1 ITNACFEP
9 ANQMVKCD
17 PCHGKSMAYCLLY
30 RGDVVPKDVN
40 AAIAT
45 IKTKRSIQFVD
56 WCPTGF
62 KAAEVKK
69 TKDIFGKNSA
79 SKAWQEP
86 KSRRCEFETSYPHR
100 RRRAG
105 GRRGGNGSFSGL
117 VVSKPDL
124 VTFLEQMKTPWDER
138 RLETPAIYTAGT
150 LRSLPVQVRL
160 LLVLA
165 AAGGAQRGARA
176 RQFSSPLLLL
186 IEKSLVV
193 SKPNLVTFL
202 EQMKNPWDVRRLE
215 TPAVYTGIFSKCRC
229 EFETSYPPEDAVQE
243 EEEEE
248 MAASQ
253 VYKNMIQSYTDVYLF
268 FVSSRLPC
276 APLAL
281 SIWPRDP
288 APRQPRPRPRPRVG
302 EERGGSGR
310 VKRQGPEGEER
321 EGGGE
326 GRPGRAE
333 ERSGGGGGGRRRG
346 GGEET
351 AEDGEEEGEG
361 GEEDEEEEEEDEG
374 PALKSA
380 AEEED
385 EAGPTRQ
392 KAENGASA

>member
-1 ITNACFEP
+1 ME
-9 ANQMVKCD
+9 
-17 PCHGKSMAYCLLY
+17 
-30 RGDVVPKDVN
+30 
-40 AAIAT
+40 
-45 IKTKRSIQFVD
+45 
-56 WCPTGF
+56 
-62 KAAEVKK
+62 
-69 TKDIFGKNSA
+69 
-79 SKAWQEP
+79 
-86 KSRRCEFETSYPHR
+86 
-100 RRRAG
+100 
-105 GRRGGNGSFSGL
+105 
-117 VVSKPDL
+117 
-124 VTFLEQMKTPWDER
+124 
-138 RLETPAIYTAGT
+138 
-150 LRSLPVQVRL
+150 VRL

-215 TPAVYTGIFSKCRC
+215 TPAVYTGLQEHDSVIHRC
-229 EFETSYPPEDAVQE
+229 ISILR
-243 EEEEE
+243 
-248 MAASQ
+248 
-253 VYKNMIQSYTDVYLF
+253 IQSTSLCSTGIIDM
-268 FVSSRLPC
+268 
-276 APLAL
+276 
-281 SIWPRDP
+281 
-288 APRQPRPRPRPRVG
+288 PRPRPRPRVG

-333 ERSGGGGGGRRRG
+333 ERSGGGGGRRRG